1 MAVAVAVRVC
11 HIPTCHQACLSI
23 IGSMNNLDSQII
35 ALLKR
40 NARMSVTQMAQ
51 ELAVSRVTIDTH
63 IKKMEQSGV
72 ITGYT
77 VKLGTE
83 EFRHKVSGWILIS
96 VTANEEERAIEQLVN
111 MPEITRLHTTNGKWD
126 LAAEVQVLSLENF
139 ESTISRLRQAKGI
152 MDTDTSLLLSSRI
165 GE

>member
-1 MAVAVAVRVC
+1 MVHACA
-11 HIPTCHQACLSI
+11 IPSFNHACLSI
-23 IGSMNNLDSQII
+23 VGSMNNLDSQII

-83 EFRHKVSGWILIS
+83 EFRHKVSGWILIN

-126 LAAEVQVLSLENF
+126 LAAEIQVLSLENF
-139 ESTISRLRQAKGI
+139 DSTISRLRQVKGI

>member
-1 MAVAVAVRVC
+1 
-11 HIPTCHQACLSI
+11 
-23 IGSMNNLDSQII
+23 MNNLDSQII

-40 NARMSVTQMAQ
+40 NARMSVTQMSQ

-126 LAAEVQVLSLENF
+126 LAAEIQVLSLENF
-139 ESTISRLRQAKGI
+139 DSTISRLRQVKGI

>member
-1 MAVAVAVRVC
+1 MVVRVC
-11 HIPTCHQACLSI
+11 YIPPRHQSCLSI
-23 IGSMNNLDSQII
+23 VGSMNNLDSQII

-96 VTANEEERAIEQLVN
+96 VTANEEERAIEQLIN

-126 LAAEVQVLSLENF
+126 LAAEIQVLSLENF
-139 ESTISRLRQAKGI
+139 DSTISRLRQVTGI

>member
-1 MAVAVAVRVC
+1 
-11 HIPTCHQACLSI
+11 
-23 IGSMNNLDSQII
+23 MNNLDSQII

-83 EFRHKVSGWILIS
+83 EFSHKVSGWILIS

-126 LAAEVQVLSLENF
+126 LAAEIQVLSLENF
-139 ESTISRLRQAKGI
+139 DSTISRLRQVKGI